1 MSVVIFQSDDVTPA
15 SELPLENFVAGD
27 ETTPVELHIRNT
39 GEQLEANCRLVFQVE
54 DLGSPGVF
62 VSVGWPP
69 VDELWGR
76 GQIVGFDNSGDP
88 SWSPELSLQIALGA
102 YAFLELGDIPAG
114 CAVYVALSVA
124 APQGAD
130 PLPWRFGASVVTDS
144 YSTPAPPALTALERG
159 VLPAVGDPSRSE
171 IVEGGE
177 VTVSGT
183 PDDYVHVAAVRVE
196 LAGVPY
202 GFVAADI
209 QLDQDDGDAATLAPG
224 ESYLAVVYVDASG
237 PAAVKGSKG
246 ADPAK
251 PATPAG
257 AKRLRTV
264 TVNYDASGFS
274 VIDAADLTDP
284 TVRGRCAVEAGEGL
298 QVLLQG
304 GRSLGGQT
312 LRYSSGRQP
321 LSVPPSSTVYVYQ
334 LANGHPE
341 YSETETPPDSGAIG
355 PLAEVDT
362 DADEVLEVRDRR
374 TYAGRTRLLELWGA
388 TPGSPGAVSGFIVVA
403 DARLYLDELHL
414 IASDNGGGSSGQTKI
429 DVLVNGS
436 SIFPSSGTDDQRPAI
451 AYDATEL
458 FARAGVFEA
467 FDLRRGDVVT
477 FATVEHPVGG
487 SPASIGIALLCRMP

>member
-1 MSVVIFQSDDVTPA
+1 MAIEILQDDDLTPV
-15 SELPLENFVAGD
+15 SELPLANFVAGD
-27 ETTPVELHIRNT
+27 ETTPVELHVRNT

-54 DLGSPGVF
+54 DLGNPGVF
-62 VSVGWPP
+62 VATGWPP

-114 CAVYVALSVA
+114 CAVYVATSVA
-124 APQGAD
+124 VPQEAD
-130 PLPWRFGASVVTDS
+130 PLPWRFGVSVLTDS

-159 VLPAVGDPSRSE
+159 VLPAVGDPARSE

-177 VTVSGT
+177 VTATGT

-202 GFVAADI
+202 GFVAADL
-209 QLDQDDGDAATLAPG
+209 QLDQDDGDAATLGVG
-224 ESYLAVVYVDASG
+224 ESYQAVVYVDASG
-237 PAAVKGSKG
+237 PAYVKGAKG
-246 ADPAK
+246 VDPAK
-251 PATPAG
+251 PATPVG

-264 TVNYDASGFS
+264 RVNYDASGFS
-274 VIDAADLTDP
+274 VIDAADLSDP
-284 TVRGRCAVEAGEGL
+284 TVRGRYAVEAGEGL
-298 QVLLQG
+298 QVLLHG
-304 GRSLGGQT
+304 GRALGGQT
-312 LRYSSGRQP
+312 LRYASGRQP
-321 LSVPPSSTVYVYQ
+321 LSVPPSTTSYVYQ
-334 LANGHPE
+334 TANGHPE
-341 YSETETPPDSGAIG
+341 YSATETPPDSASIG

-362 DADEVLEVRDRR
+362 DSDGVTEIRDRR

-388 TPGSPGAVSGFIVVA
+388 TPGSPGAVAGFVVVA

-414 IASDNGGGSSGQTKI
+414 FASDNGGGSSGATKV
-429 DVLVNGS
+429 DVFVNGS

-451 AYDATEL
+451 PYDATEL
-458 FARAGVFEA
+458 FARAGVFEV

-477 FATVEHPVGG
+477 FATVEHPSGG
-487 SPASIGIALLCRMP
+487 SPASLGIALLCRMP